1 MLKEFTKI
9 VQAAV
14 CVLVI
19 DACGGTLGGNPESTE
34 PDGQQQ
40 RPDPANPPALT
51 FSITD
56 APVEDARHVYVSV
69 ESIQIAQKEGEWVN
83 IPLEMDSEI
92 DLLQL
97 QNGATELLASID
109 ELPAGTYG
117 QTRLVLAEE
126 APGRLI
132 DNEGVEHS
140 LFIPGGAESG
150 LKIQTAFTKV
160 DGVPLSL
167 TIDFDL
173 RKSIKIVG
181 NGEGEGE
188 GNGND
193 RKSKYMLRPVLR
205 LTDDSKSGSAEGEG
219 QNGSVVC
226 VYADGASKDSS
237 DTCDSAISSTTVKN
251 GQFKL
256 AFLDPGTYDLRV
268 FRNKVAVGDVEDVV
282 VKAKGAAD
290 KEDTKVKLP

>member
-19 DACGGTLGGNPESTE
+19 DACGGTLGGNPEKTD
-34 PDGQQQ
+34 PDSQQ
-40 RPDPANPPALT
+40 RPDPTNPPALT

-69 ESIQIAQKEGEWVN
+69 ESIQIAQTEGNWIN
-83 IPLEMDSEI
+83 IPLETDSEI

-97 QNGATELLASID
+97 QNGTTELLASIE

-140 LFIPGGAESG
+140 LVIPSGAESG

-160 DGVPLSL
+160 DGVPLSM

-173 RKSIKIVG
+173 RKSIKSA
-181 NGEGEGE
+181 
-188 GNGND
+188 GNGN
-193 RKSKYMLRPVLR
+193 KSKYLLKPVLR
-205 LTDDSKSGSAEGEG
+205 LADDSKSGSALGEGE
-219 QNGSVVC
+219 NGSVVC
-226 VYADGASKDSS
+226 VYADGATKDA
-237 DTCDSAISSTTVKN
+237 DDSCENAITSTTVKN

-268 FRNKVAVGDVEDVV
+268 FRNQVVVGDVDDVV
-282 VKAKGAAD
+282 VKAKGND
-290 KEDTKVKLP
+290 DEEDFNEAIKVKLP

>member
-1 MLKEFTKI
+1 MLKDLANI
-9 VQAAV
+9 VKAAV

-19 DACGGTLGGNPESTE
+19 DACGGTLGGNPEKTD
-34 PDGQQQ
+34 PDSQQ
-40 RPDPANPPALT
+40 RPDPTNPPALT

-69 ESIQIAQKEGEWVN
+69 ESIQIAQTEGDWIN
-83 IPLEMDSEI
+83 IPLETDSEI

-97 QNGATELLASID
+97 QNGATELLASIE

-132 DNEGVEHS
+132 DNEGAEHS
-140 LFIPGGAESG
+140 LVIPSGAESG

-173 RKSIKIVG
+173 RKSIKSTG
-181 NGEGEGE
+181 NGS
-188 GNGND
+188 
-193 RKSKYMLRPVLR
+193 KSKYQLKPVLR
-205 LTDDSKSGSAEGEG
+205 LADDSKSGSASGEGE
-219 QNGSVVC
+219 NGSVVC
-226 VYADGASKDSS
+226 VYADGATKDT
-237 DTCDSAISSTTVKN
+237 DDSCENAITSTTVKN

-268 FRNKVAVGDVEDVV
+268 FRNQTVVGDVDDVV
-282 VKAKGAAD
+282 VKAQGNDDEKDFNEGI
-290 KEDTKVKLP
+290 KVKLP

>member
-9 VQAAV
+9 VKAAV
-14 CVLVI
+14 CVLLI

-34 PDGQQQ
+34 PDAQQQ
-40 RPDPANPPALT
+40 RPDPSNPPALT

-69 ESIQIAQKEGEWVN
+69 ESIQIAQKEGDWID
-83 IPLEMDSEI
+83 IPLETDSEI

-97 QNGATELLASID
+97 QNGATELLASIA

-160 DGVPLSL
+160 DGVPVSL

-173 RKSIKIVG
+173 RKSIKVAG
-181 NGEGEGE
+181 NGEG
-188 GNGND
+188 NGSDN
-193 RKSKYMLRPVLR
+193 KSKYMLRPVLR

-226 VYADGASKDSS
+226 VYADGATKDNS
-237 DTCDSAISSTTVKN
+237 DSCENAITSTTVKN

-268 FRNKVAVGDVEDVV
+268 FRNEVAVGDVDDVV
-282 VKAKGAAD
+282 VKAKASASD
-290 KEDTKVKLP
+290 NKEDSKVKLP

>member
-1 MLKEFTKI
+1 MLKDLANI
-9 VQAAV
+9 VKAAV

-19 DACGGTLGGNPESTE
+19 DACGGTLGGNPEKTD
-34 PDGQQQ
+34 PDSQQ

-51 FSITD
+51 FSLTD

-69 ESIQIAQKEGEWVN
+69 ESIQIAQTEGNWIT
-83 IPLEMDSEI
+83 IPLETDSEI

-97 QNGATELLASID
+97 QNGATEMLASID
-109 ELPAGTYG
+109 ELPAGTYD

-132 DNEGVEHS
+132 DNDGVEHA
-140 LFIPGGAESG
+140 LVIPSGAESG

-160 DGVPLSL
+160 EDVPLSL

-173 RKSIKIVG
+173 RKSIKISG
-181 NGEGEGE
+181 SGSGG
-188 GNGND
+188 
-193 RKSKYMLRPVLR
+193 KSKYQLRPVLR
-205 LTDDSKSGSAEGEG
+205 LADDSKSGSAEGEG
-219 QNGSVVC
+219 ENGSVVC
-226 VYADGASKDSS
+226 VYANGATMDS
-237 DTCDSAISSTTVKN
+237 DDACENAITSTTVKN

-268 FRNKVAVGDVEDVV
+268 FRNKVAVGDIEDVV
-282 VKAKGAAD
+282 VKAESDDDSDSDDDDDDESK
-290 KEDTKVKLP
+290 KIKLP

>member
-1 MLKEFTKI
+1 MLKDIANIMK
-9 VQAAV
+9 AAV

-19 DACGGTLGGNPESTE
+19 DACGGTLGGNPESTDPE
-34 PDGQQQ
+34 NQQ
-40 RPDPANPPALT
+40 RPDPATVPALT

-69 ESIQIAQKEGEWVN
+69 ESIQIAQSEGNWIN
-83 IPLEMDSEI
+83 IPLETDSEI

-97 QNGATELLASID
+97 QNGATELLASLS

-132 DNEGVEHS
+132 DNEGVEHA

-150 LKIQTAFTKV
+150 LKLQTAFTKV
-160 DGVPLSL
+160 DGVPVSL

-173 RKSIKIVG
+173 RKSIKTAG
-181 NGEGEGE
+181 NGSKSKYQLKPVLRMIDDSKAGSAAGEGE
-188 GNGND
+188 
-193 RKSKYMLRPVLR
+193 
-205 LTDDSKSGSAEGEG
+205 
-219 QNGSVVC
+219 NGSVVC
-226 VYADGASKDSS
+226 VYADGATKDADDS
-237 DTCDSAISSTTVKN
+237 CDNAITSTTVKN

-256 AFLDPGTYDLRV
+256 AFLEPGTYDLRV
-268 FRNKVAVGDVEDVV
+268 FRNKTAVGDVDDVV
-282 VKAKGAAD
+282 VKAERSVDNMNEGI
-290 KEDTKVKLP
+290 KVKLP